1 MAIPVSTVSE
11 TRALLHDADRKRPGY
26 GFILT
31 LVCLALGLVVA
42 SLMFTPHAVG
52 GAMNT
57 DASFLVGP

>member
-1 MAIPVSTVSE
+1 MTIPVSTISE
-11 TRALLHDADRKRPGY
+11 TRALHEADRKRPEY

-57 DASFLVGP
+57 GESLLVGP